1 MSKSLLYVFITPLL
15 LWTHLRL
22 MLLWHYIYCS
32 LIQASLTVSL
42 FPHSIHRQW
51 SICDDTPLC
60 IVDHGS
66 VFEKLGDNG
75 TWLYSF
81 ITVYIWFPFSQLNDC
96 NNSDGD
102 CAATANC
109 PHLTLIPK
117 CCWRSHF
124 THLKNKNKMFGILI
138 STCRR
143 SLWLTPSLQY
153 DVIFFPTCFQAA
165 MSFANVLDPS
175 LLLWTTV
182 WVTVQKYKH
191 PIGQLCHLVVRNPH
205 F

>member
-1 MSKSLLYVFITPLL
+1 MTLQILLINTSKLDSESISSQYSQTVEH
-15 LWTHLRL
+15 LW
-22 MLLWHYIYCS
+22 WHAAVYC
-32 LIQASLTVSL
+32 
-42 FPHSIHRQW
+42 W
-51 SICDDTPLC
+51 SWSCE
-60 IVDHGS
+60 
-66 VFEKLGDNG
+66 FEKLGDNG
-75 TWLYSF
+75 TWLYST
-81 ITVYIWFPFSQLNDC
+81 TVYIWFPFSQLNDY
-96 NNSDGD
+96 NNSD

-109 PHLTLIPK
+109 PHLTLMPK

-138 STCRR
+138 STWRR